1 MEKETCEILLS
12 IMTKSLYND
21 VFSSDFDDISN
32 ICKILENIKNNK
44 LIKKEI
50 EELNEKIKYLQVK
63 YDEFNELSYYSDSL
77 YVKLRKIIH
86 DEEVTKIRKENRK
99 HRGN

>member
-1 MEKETCEILLS
+1 MEKETCEILLNT
-12 IMTKSLYND
+12 MTKSLHNN

-44 LIKKEI
+44 LVKKEI

-63 YDEFNELSYYSDSL
+63 YDEFNELSYYFDSL
-77 YVKLRKIIH
+77 YVKINKKLH
-86 DEEVTKIRKENRK
+86 NEEITKIRKENRK
-99 HRGN
+99 RRGN